1 MKVAVTYNKGKITDR
16 FGKASAFKFYEI
28 DDNKVVAEEV
38 QEIGTN
44 DHDEMADF
52 LKEAG
57 TDKLICGNICLG
69 CQEAVGNRA
78 IDILG
83 CVKGDADAA
92 VAAFLDGTL
101 KYETDP
107 QILK

>member
-16 FGKASAFKFYEI
+16 FGKASAFKFYET
-28 DDNKVVAEEV
+28 DGEKVIAEEV
-38 QEIGTN
+38 REIGTN

-57 TDKLICGNICLG
+57 TDKLICGNICFG
-69 CQEAVGNRA
+69 CQEAVGKREIA
-78 IDILG
+78 ILG

-92 VAAFLDGTL
+92 VAKLLAGTL
-101 KYETDP
+101 QYETDP
-107 QILK
+107 QILN